1 MVTIHHVNLPAL
13 DVRASAQF
21 YTEIIGMSEG
31 SWVFPP
37 AEQVGHIS
45 SDTAKLTVLPATAQ
59 SQGENRGLHLI
70 KPDPEFAR
78 KNQLD
83 HNPSVGGHVA
93 LQVDDLDAVVQ
104 RLQAAGIP
112 YSLTGTFAIPGMRH
126 LYCYDPSMNLI
137 EINEGLDASSDWCA
151 LRRG

>member
-1 MVTIHHVNLPAL
+1 VVTIHHVNLPAN
-13 DVRASAQF
+13 DVRASARF
-21 YTEIIGMSEG
+21 YTEIIGMAEG

-37 AEQVGHIS
+37 ANQVGHIS
-45 SDTAKLTVLPATAQ
+45 SDNSKLTILPATIA
-59 SQGENRGLHLI
+59 SKGDNAGLHLI
-70 KPDPEFAR
+70 QPDPEFAR

-83 HNPSVGGHVA
+83 HNPSIGGHVA

-126 LYCYDPSMNLI
+126 LYCYDPSMNLL
-137 EINEGLDASSDWCA
+137 EINEMIHS
-151 LRRG
+151 